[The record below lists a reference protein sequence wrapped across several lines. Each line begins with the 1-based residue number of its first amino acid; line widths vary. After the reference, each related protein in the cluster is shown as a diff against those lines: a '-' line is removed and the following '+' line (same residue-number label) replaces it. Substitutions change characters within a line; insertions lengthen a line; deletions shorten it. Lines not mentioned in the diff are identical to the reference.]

1 MKKVIALL
9 FSLVLLL
16 SGCGNE
22 NLLNTPTKRVEMFLS
37 SYQSLDDEVL
47 NQLDDTINEE
57 VAFNTE
63 QREKYRELMKTHY
76 QNLKYEIK
84 DEVIDGD
91 TATVTVEIEVTD
103 YSKVMSEANTY
114 LEENP
119 DEFNDEK
126 GEYDLSLFTT
136 YRLDKLKDVK
146 DKVKYTLDLTLTKVD
161 DEWQIDDISDED
173 QMKIHGLYNY

>member
-1 MKKVIALL
+1 MKKFIALL
-9 FSLVLLL
+9 FSLVLLV

-47 NQLDDTINEE
+47 DQLDDTINEE

-84 DEVIDGD
+84 DEIIDGD
-91 TATVTVEIEVTD
+91 TAVVTVEIEVTD
-103 YSKVMSEANTY
+103 YSKVMNEANTY

-119 DEFNDEK
+119 DEFNDEN

-161 DEWQIDDISDED
+161 DDWQIDDISDED